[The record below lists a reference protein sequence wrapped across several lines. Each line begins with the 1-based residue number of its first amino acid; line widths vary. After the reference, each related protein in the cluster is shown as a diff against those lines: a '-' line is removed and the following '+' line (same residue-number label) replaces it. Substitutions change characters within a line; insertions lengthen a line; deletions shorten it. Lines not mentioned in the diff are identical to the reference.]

1 MSPSSQWTLFLAR
14 PGRDRQHV
22 IRDPQGE
29 PRLIF
34 GEDDGTRINDRLAR
48 YLVESLNAGLNPED
62 PNPDEGWF
70 LDSSGDGDE
79 QDPALLICDPDF
91 EVRLEI
97 LETGNLEED
106 QALGRRIT
114 ALINTYFVQEESSHP
129 SVSSSSSR
137 AETGPIQAQTLS
149 ALGPVAL
156 ACDRPSRLAQF
167 QRHVPFQA
175 DPRRFQGEWVAPAA
189 YRVLLSG

>member
-1 MSPSSQWTLFLAR
+1 MNPSAQWTLFLAR

-22 IRDPQGE
+22 IRDPQCE

-48 YLVESLNAGLNPED
+48 FIVESLNAGLNLED
-62 PNPDEGWF
+62 PDPDEGWF
-70 LDSSGDGDE
+70 LEFRGSDE

-97 LETGNLEED
+97 LETGSLEDD
-106 QALGRRIT
+106 QVLGRRIT
-114 ALINTYFVQEESSHP
+114 ALINTYFLQDESSHP

-137 AETGPIQAQTLS
+137 TE
-149 ALGPVAL
+149 
-156 ACDRPSRLAQF
+156 REPSKSSL
-167 QRHVPFQA
+167 
-175 DPRRFQGEWVAPAA
+175 
-189 YRVLLSG
+189 